1 VRSGPVIATV
11 IPAAVIAASWL
22 RLEEPRHVPQA
33 AAVVALALVPALLRP
48 WWARAL
54 AAIGGALVTIWLA
67 FSAPPWDIVLQ
78 RSIWWERLGNA
89 AGTGLRDFNQ
99 VFVPFDSVE
108 RWELHGLVLLAIF
121 VLTLGIGLCVAV
133 GRPLW
138 GVAIVLVGA
147 GVPTT
152 LLEERV
158 GIAAGAVV
166 LAACLWLVA
175 ASSARVGRGNL
186 GTVVVGVALVALAAA
201 AAGAGGVPD
210 KAAVDWKSWELFARS
225 NGQVGLGY
233 VWEAHYDGIR
243 FPPKPTT
250 VLRVRGTRNAYY
262 WRASTLD
269 DFDGVRWRE
278 YLYPLGIRRPQGRL
292 PLDALL
298 PAAAYAKRRW
308 VKQEVEIVALR
319 SDRLPAASTPVA
331 LASSSFGQVALLSG
345 GVLGYANGLKPGQRY
360 TVWSFAPHP
369 GPAQLRASR
378 ATYPENV
385 DRYLTISG
393 ANLPGYGVSDRNSI
407 VDGLISSRYHT
418 DLAVYRPVW
427 AQAQR
432 LTRGAGT
439 PYEAALALERWFR
452 SQGGFTYAEQ
462 PPRPA
467 GLPPLADFVLRG
479 KRGYCQ
485 HFAGAMTLMLRFL
498 GVPAR
503 VAVGFTGG
511 SFHDGVWTVTD
522 HDAHAWVEVWFDGW
536 GWLPFDPT
544 PGRGALSQTYTVA
557 SSSAAAAI
565 RLGGRP
571 FIPQGQAPALP
582 GSTSA
587 GAEGSSDPRATW
599 AAAGLAAL
607 VLALLGGIGLAKLVR
622 RHGRYRTDDPRR
634 LASAARADLADRLRD
649 QGIVLP
655 APATLADV
663 TRALQRVGLTGSRF
677 AAAAARARY
686 GPPEGA
692 LAAAADARRELRSL
706 VRALRTSLPVRRRV
720 RGFVSL
726 RSLRAP

>member
-1 VRSGPVIATV
+1 VRRTAPVIAAV
-11 IPAAVIAASWL
+11 VPAAVVAASWL
-22 RLEEPRHVPQA
+22 RLEEPRHGGEA
-33 AAVVALALVPALLRP
+33 AAVVALALIPALLRS
-48 WWARAL
+48 WWASAL
-54 AAIGGALVTIWLA
+54 AAVGAALVAVWLA
-67 FSAPPWDIVLQ
+67 FSAPPWDVVLL
-78 RSIWWERLGNA
+78 RSVWWERLGNGA
-89 AGTGLRDFNQ
+89 DTGLRDFNQ
-99 VFVPFDSVE
+99 VFVPFDSIE
-108 RWELHGLVLLAIF
+108 RWELHGLVLLAIY
-121 VLTLGIGLCVAV
+121 VLTLGIALCAAA

-138 GVAIVLVGA
+138 GVAIVLVGT

-175 ASSARVGRGNL
+175 ASRARVAY
-186 GTVVVGVALVALAAA
+186 GTVVVGAALVALAAA
-201 AAGAGGVPD
+201 AAGAGGVPT
-210 KAAVDWKSWELFARS
+210 KAAVDWKDWELYARS

-269 DFDGVRWRE
+269 NFDGVRWSE
-278 YLYPLGIRRPQGRL
+278 YLYPLGIRAPQGRL
-292 PLDALL
+292 PVDALL

-331 LASSSFGQVALLSG
+331 LTSSSFRQVVLLSG
-345 GVLGYANGLKPGQRY
+345 GVLGYANGLEPGQRY
-360 TVWSFAPHP
+360 TVWSYAPHP
-369 GPAQLRASR
+369 GPDQLRESR
-378 ATYPENV
+378 AAYPENV
-385 DRYLTISG
+385 DRYLTLSG
-393 ANLPGYGVSDRNSI
+393 ANLPAYGAVSRNAV
-407 VDGLISSRYHT
+407 VDGLLSSRYHT
-418 DLAVYRPVW
+418 DLAAYRPVW
-427 AQAQR
+427 SQARR
-432 LTRGAGT
+432 LTRSAGT

-485 HFAGAMTLMLRFL
+485 HFAGAMTLMLRLL

-522 HDAHAWVEVWFDGW
+522 HEAHAWVEVWFDGW

-571 FIPQGQAPALP
+571 FIPQGQAPAVP
-582 GSTSA
+582 GSPS
-587 GAEGSSDPRATW
+587 EGTEQSPDPRAAW

-622 RHGRYRTDDPRR
+622 RHRRYRTDDPRR

-649 QGIVLP
+649 QGVFLP

-663 TRALQRVGLTGSRF
+663 TKALQRVGLTGSRF

-692 LAAAADARRELRSL
+692 WAAAGDARRELRSL
-706 VRALRTSLPVRRRV
+706 VHALRTSLPLRRRV